1 MKVEMSLRVLRLLL
15 PVVRWTLKK
24 IEKKETHSV
33 HEIEQMKVLGQFLQ
47 VMKEP

>member
-1 MKVEMSLRVLRLLL
+1 MKVETSLRVLRLLL

-33 HEIEQMKVLGQFLQ
+33 DETEQMEVLQRFIT
-47 VMKEP
+47 VMEK